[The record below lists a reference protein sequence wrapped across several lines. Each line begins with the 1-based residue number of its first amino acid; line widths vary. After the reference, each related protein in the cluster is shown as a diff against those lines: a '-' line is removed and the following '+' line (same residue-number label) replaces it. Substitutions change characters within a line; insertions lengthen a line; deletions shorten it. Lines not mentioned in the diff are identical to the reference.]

1 MLVVSSLRTVL
12 FNFVLSDR
20 GEHYTRTTSNLE
32 ITAIHSLFYPN
43 IPIYF
48 FFSLLPFYVYVFQY
62 YSLFNVW
69 WRLCA

>member
-48 FFSLLPFYVYVFQY
+48 FFFPPPFLCVCV
-62 YSLFNVW
+62 SILFSVQCMVQ
-69 WRLCA
+69 L